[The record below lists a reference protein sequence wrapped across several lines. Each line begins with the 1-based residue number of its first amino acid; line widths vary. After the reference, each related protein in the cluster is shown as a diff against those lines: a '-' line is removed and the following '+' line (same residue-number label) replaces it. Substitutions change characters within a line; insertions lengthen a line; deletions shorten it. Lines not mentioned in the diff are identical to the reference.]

1 LHHRQVIRQRQSKQK
16 ALSERGDLGTL
27 FADPSLN
34 ENFVEPETGEIKPI
48 FTHKEDKGNIIVRCE
63 ICNLQAVGKYNLDTH
78 RGGKKHRA
86 NVEKYE
92 MSSSDI
98 APPGE
103 ENIVPHEPII
113 YKLFDNFKEAPLVG
127 LEYLVEIINGPNV
140 DPTYE
145 CLLCQ
150 TTLDAKEVISC
161 ICSAKHRLKYLEKFY
176 ATARAKFAQVPN
188 MDIWERPTFDFLE
201 SVAMRIEEKHG
212 RLSVT
217 VVTKNDYDQNKEFI
231 LKRIE
236 DGPHFRQSQEQ
247 DFANLPDPFGSY
259 RNKLS
264 YKDFAPPTEFDKDGL
279 GHIQDPN
286 MLSYTQREI
295 SR

>member
-1 LHHRQVIRQRQSKQK
+1 MEGMFNELWSKQK

-34 ENFVEPETGEIKPI
+34 EQYIEPESGEIKPI
-48 FTHKEDKGNIIVRCE
+48 FTHKEEAGNIFVRCE
-63 ICNLQAVGKYNLDTH
+63 ICQLQAVGKYNLDTH

-86 NVEKYE
+86 NIEKYE
-92 MSSSDI
+92 MSSADV

-103 ENIVPHEPII
+103 GSLVPHEPII
-113 YKLFDNFKEAPLVG
+113 FKLFDKFKDAPLIG
-127 LEYLVEIINGPNV
+127 LEYLVEIIHGPNV

-145 CLLCQ
+145 NLLTK
-150 TTLDAKEVISC
+150 TTLNAKDVISDVV
-161 ICSAKHRLKYLEKFY
+161 SARHRLKYLEKFY
-176 ATARAKFAQVPN
+176 PTARAKFAQVPN
-188 MDIWERPTFDFLE
+188 MDVWERATFDFLE

-217 VVTKNDYDQNKEFI
+217 VVTKADYDQNKQFI
-231 LKRIE
+231 LNRIE
-236 DGPHFRQSQEQ
+236 EGPHFRQSHEQ

-259 RNKLS
+259 RGKLS
-264 YKDFAPPTEFDKDGL
+264 YKDFAPPSQIDSQAL
-279 GHIQDPN
+279 GHIEDPK